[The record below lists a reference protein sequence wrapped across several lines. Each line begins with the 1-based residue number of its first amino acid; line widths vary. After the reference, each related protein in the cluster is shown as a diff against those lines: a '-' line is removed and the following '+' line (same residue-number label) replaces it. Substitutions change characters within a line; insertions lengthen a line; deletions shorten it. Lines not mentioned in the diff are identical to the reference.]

1 MFVFRFFQK
10 TPDFS
15 RDYENLSR
23 VKIYLDQVLFDE
35 INSDREYDLSMKKMI
50 GTINIILND
59 IRLAMKMDVNSTS
72 VPSTAKDVL
81 PEVMKLPMERANR
94 FMRDY
99 VIFHQAENYGK
110 LLNQQYRKLCE
121 TQRT

>member
-1 MFVFRFFQK
+1 M
-10 TPDFS
+10 
-15 RDYENLSR
+15 
-23 VKIYLDQVLFDE
+23 KIYLDQVLFDE

-50 GTINIILND
+50 GTIDIILND

-81 PEVMKLPMERANR
+81 PEDVKFPNNRAER
-94 FMRDY
+94 FMCNY
-99 VIFHQAENYGK
+99 IIFHQAENYGK